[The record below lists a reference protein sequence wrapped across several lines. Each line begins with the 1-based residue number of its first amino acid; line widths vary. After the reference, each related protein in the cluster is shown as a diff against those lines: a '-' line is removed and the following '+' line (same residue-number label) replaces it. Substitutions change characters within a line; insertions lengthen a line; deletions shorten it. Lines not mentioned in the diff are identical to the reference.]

1 MDTNNSLL
9 ELAKESAQSEAWF
22 SLFNIYEPL
31 IAGWISRSGVEE
43 SSVGDLTQEVL
54 HVVATELPKFEHNG
68 RKGAFRSWLK
78 MISINRC
85 RRFWDARK
93 RQVESIQTD
102 TAGRN
107 VLDQLED
114 PESELSQQWEFEH
127 DQFVLRRML
136 ELTRK
141 EFDDQSFMVFTR
153 NAINGESA
161 QAIARDIGISVG
173 QIYKIKHRI
182 MSRLRELAE
191 GIIDDIQFKPE

>member
-1 MDTNNSLL
+1 M
-9 ELAKESAQSEAWF
+9 
-22 SLFNIYEPL
+22 
-31 IAGWISRSGVEE
+31 
-43 SSVGDLTQEVL
+43 
-54 HVVATELPKFEHNG
+54 
-68 RKGAFRSWLK
+68 
-78 MISINRC
+78 
-85 RRFWDARK
+85 
-93 RQVESIQTD
+93 
-102 TAGRN
+102 
-107 VLDQLED
+107 LDQLED